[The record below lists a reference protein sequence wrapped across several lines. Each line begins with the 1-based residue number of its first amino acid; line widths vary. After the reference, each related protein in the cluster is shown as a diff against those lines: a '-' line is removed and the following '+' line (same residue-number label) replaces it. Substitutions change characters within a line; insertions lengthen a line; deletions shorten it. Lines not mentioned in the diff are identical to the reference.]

1 MIFDVAII
9 GAGPAGLSAGLYAAR
24 AKLSTIIIEKMYPG
38 GQAAMTYRIEN
49 YPGFSDGI
57 GGAELAEAMK
67 SQAERFGAKIL
78 NNGAVKIVKEDN
90 IFNIILDNDDNVE
103 AKTVILAAGAS
114 AKKLGVKGEIEF
126 TGRGVSYCA
135 TCDGAFYANK
145 TVAVVGGGD
154 TAIEEALFLTRFASK
169 VYVIHRRNQLRATK
183 ILQERAFQNSK
194 ISFIWDSVVDE
205 IRGKDTVN
213 ELVVKNVKTGELES
227 ISVDGI
233 FVAIGQTPLTDFVKD
248 IISLDNQGY
257 IITNEHMMTNV
268 PGIFA
273 AGDIRQK
280 SLRQVI
286 TAASDGAV
294 AAVEAGRFIESMQ

>member
-1 MIFDVAII
+1 MFDVAII

-90 IFNIILDNDDNVE
+90 IFNIILDDDNVE

-280 SLRQVI
+280 PLRQVI

>member
-1 MIFDVAII
+1 MFDVAII

-280 SLRQVI
+280 PLRQVI

>member
-1 MIFDVAII
+1 MFDVAII

-78 NNGAVKIVKEDN
+78 NNGAVKIVKKDN

-257 IITNEHMMTNV
+257 IITNEHLMTNV

>member
-78 NNGAVKIVKEDN
+78 NNGAVKIVKKDN

-257 IITNEHMMTNV
+257 IITNEHLMTNV

>member
-78 NNGAVKIVKEDN
+78 NNGAVKIVKKDN

-257 IITNEHMMTNV
+257 IITNEHS
-268 PGIFA
+268 G
-273 AGDIRQK
+273 
-280 SLRQVI
+280 SC
-286 TAASDGAV
+286 
-294 AAVEAGRFIESMQ
+294 GRSRKVY

>member
-1 MIFDVAII
+1 MFDVAII

-78 NNGAVKIVKEDN
+78 NNGAVKIVKKDN

-257 IITNEHMMTNV
+257 IITNEHLMTNV

-280 SLRQVI
+280 PLRQVI

>member
-1 MIFDVAII
+1 MIFDVTII

-49 YPGFSDGI
+49 YPGFSNGV

-67 SQAERFGAKIL
+67 SQAEKFGAKIL
-78 NNGAVKIVKEDN
+78 NNGVVKIVKEDN
-90 IFNIILDNDDNVE
+90 IFKIILDNDDNVK

-114 AKKLGVKGEIEF
+114 AKKLDVKGEIEF

-169 VYVIHRRNQLRATK
+169 VYVIHRRNQLRATT

-194 ISFIWDSVVDE
+194 ISFVWDSVVDE

-213 ELVVKNVKTGELES
+213 EVVVKNVKTGELES

-233 FVAIGQTPLTDFVKD
+233 FVAIGQAPLTDFVKD

-280 SLRQVI
+280 PLRQVI

>member
-1 MIFDVAII
+1 MIFDVTII

-78 NNGAVKIVKEDN
+78 NNGAVKIVKKDN

-248 IISLDNQGY
+248 INSLDNQGY
-257 IITNEHMMTNV
+257 IITNEHLMTNV

-280 SLRQVI
+280 PLRQVI

>member
-78 NNGAVKIVKEDN
+78 NNGAVKIVKKDN

-257 IITNEHMMTNV
+257 IITNEHLMTNV

-280 SLRQVI
+280 PLRQVI

>member
-257 IITNEHMMTNV
+257 IITNEHLMTNV

-280 SLRQVI
+280 PLRQVI

>member
-78 NNGAVKIVKEDN
+78 NNGAVKIVKKDN

>member
-78 NNGAVKIVKEDN
+78 NNGAVKIVKKDN

-154 TAIEEALFLTRFASK
+154 TAIEETLFLTRFASK

>member
-1 MIFDVAII
+1 MFDVTII

-67 SQAERFGAKIL
+67 SQAEKFGAKIL
-78 NNGAVKIVKEDN
+78 NNGVVKIVKEDN
-90 IFNIILDNDDNVE
+90 IFKIILDNDDNVK

-114 AKKLGVKGEIEF
+114 AKKLDVKGEIEF

-169 VYVIHRRNQLRATK
+169 VYVIHRRNQLRATT

-194 ISFIWDSVVDE
+194 ISFVWDSVVDE

-213 ELVVKNVKTGELES
+213 EVVVKNVKTGELES

-233 FVAIGQTPLTDFVKD
+233 FVAIGQSPLTDFVKD
-248 IISLDNQGY
+248 IVLLDNQGY
-257 IITNEHMMTNV
+257 IITDERMMTNV

-280 SLRQVI
+280 PLRQII

-294 AAVEAGRFIESMQ
+294 AAVEAERFIESMQ

>member
-1 MIFDVAII
+1 MIFDVTII

-67 SQAERFGAKIL
+67 SQAEKFGAKIL
-78 NNGAVKIVKEDN
+78 NNGVVKIVKEDN
-90 IFNIILDNDDNVE
+90 IFKIILDNDDNVK

-114 AKKLGVKGEIEF
+114 AKKLDVKGEIEF

-169 VYVIHRRNQLRATK
+169 VYVIHRRNQLRATT

-194 ISFIWDSVVDE
+194 ISFVWDSVVDE

-213 ELVVKNVKTGELES
+213 EVVVKNVKTGELES

-233 FVAIGQTPLTDFVKD
+233 FVAIGQSPLTDFVKD
-248 IISLDNQGY
+248 IVLLDNQGY
-257 IITNEHMMTNV
+257 IITDERMMTNV

-280 SLRQVI
+280 PLRQII

-294 AAVEAGRFIESMQ
+294 AAVEAERFIESMQ

>member
-1 MIFDVAII
+1 MIFDVTII

-67 SQAERFGAKIL
+67 SQAEKFGAKIL
-78 NNGAVKIVKEDN
+78 NNGVVKIVKEDN
-90 IFNIILDNDDNVE
+90 IFKIILDNDDNVK

-114 AKKLGVKGEIEF
+114 AKKLDVKGEIEF

-169 VYVIHRRNQLRATK
+169 VYVIHRRNQLRATT

-194 ISFIWDSVVDE
+194 ISFVWDSVVDE

-213 ELVVKNVKTGELES
+213 EVVVKNVKTGELES

-233 FVAIGQTPLTDFVKD
+233 FVAIGQAPLTDFVKD
-248 IISLDNQGY
+248 IVLLDNQGY
-257 IITNEHMMTNV
+257 IITDERMMTNV

-280 SLRQVI
+280 PLRQII

-294 AAVEAGRFIESMQ
+294 AAVEAERFIASMQ

>member
-1 MIFDVAII
+1 M
-9 GAGPAGLSAGLYAAR
+9 
-24 AKLSTIIIEKMYPG
+24 
-38 GQAAMTYRIEN
+38 
-49 YPGFSDGI
+49 
-57 GGAELAEAMK
+57 
-67 SQAERFGAKIL
+67 
-78 NNGAVKIVKEDN
+78 
-90 IFNIILDNDDNVE
+90 
-103 AKTVILAAGAS
+103 
-114 AKKLGVKGEIEF
+114 
-126 TGRGVSYCA
+126 
-135 TCDGAFYANK
+135 
-145 TVAVVGGGD
+145 
-154 TAIEEALFLTRFASK
+154 
-169 VYVIHRRNQLRATK
+169 
-183 ILQERAFQNSK
+183 
-194 ISFIWDSVVDE
+194 DE
-205 IRGKDTVN
+205 IRGKKTLYV
-213 ELVVKNVKTGELES
+213 LVVKNVKTGELES

>member
-1 MIFDVAII
+1 MFDVAII

-78 NNGAVKIVKEDN
+78 NNGAVKIVKKDN

-154 TAIEEALFLTRFASK
+154 TAIEETLFLTRFASK

>member
-1 MIFDVAII
+1 MIFDVTII

-67 SQAERFGAKIL
+67 SQAEKFGAKIL
-78 NNGAVKIVKEDN
+78 NNGVVKIVKEDN
-90 IFNIILDNDDNVE
+90 IFKIILDNDDNVK

-114 AKKLGVKGEIEF
+114 AKKLDVKGEIEF

-135 TCDGAFYANK
+135 TCDGAFYVNK

-169 VYVIHRRNQLRATK
+169 VYVIHRRNQLRATT

-194 ISFIWDSVVDE
+194 ISFVWDSVVDE

-213 ELVVKNVKTGELES
+213 EVVVKNVKTGELES

-233 FVAIGQTPLTDFVKD
+233 FVAIGQAPLTDFVKD
-248 IISLDNQGY
+248 IVLLDNQGY
-257 IITNEHMMTNV
+257 IITDERMMTNV

-280 SLRQVI
+280 PLRQII

-294 AAVEAGRFIESMQ
+294 AAVEAERFIESMQ

>member
-90 IFNIILDNDDNVE
+90 IFNIILDDDNVE

-280 SLRQVI
+280 PLRQVI

>member
-280 SLRQVI
+280 PLRQVI